1 MRFGLTIRFALIVR
15 YATVLTMAALPLG
28 AAGWDDDH
36 RWKLDE
42 KETLRR
48 TFDAASGSGAKKL
61 LVDTL
66 HGFIH
71 VTGHAGS
78 HVEVSVEKHIYA
90 DSNEAM
96 AEAKRDVKLDMTQQ
110 GNFVRLYE
118 DGPFRAANQTNYRGE
133 SYYGYRVVFD
143 FEVQVPY
150 ETELALKAVNRGDIV
165 VKKTTGDYDI
175 HGINGGIEMEDIAGS
190 GLVST
195 INGKVKVTFS
205 KNPSKAAQFKTLNGS
220 VDIYFQNGLNADLKF
235 KKLNGSI
242 YTDFEVA
249 ALPQSQAGNGISG
262 KFVYRSDRTMA
273 GRAGKGGP
281 ELSFDTLNGSIR
293 LHSKTI

>member
-1 MRFGLTIRFALIVR
+1 MRGTLI
-15 YATVLTMAALPLG
+15 LMLAALPL
-28 AAGWDDDH
+28 AANGWDDDH

-42 KETLRR
+42 KETLKR
-48 TFDAASGSGAKKL
+48 TFDTAGGSSARKL
-61 LVDTL
+61 LVDNI

-71 VTGHAGS
+71 ITGTSGPQ
-78 HVEVSVEKHIYA
+78 VLVSLEKHIYA
-90 DSNEAM
+90 DSAEAM
-96 AEAKRDVKLDMTQQ
+96 AEAKRDIKMDMSQQ

-118 DGPFRAANQTNYRGE
+118 DGPFRTASGTNYRGE

-143 FEVQVPY
+143 FDVQVPY
-150 ETELALKAVNRGDIV
+150 DTELVLKTVNHGDIQ

-175 HGINGGIEMEDIAGS
+175 HGLNGGIEMEDVAGS

-195 INGKVKVTFS
+195 LNGKVKVTFS
-205 KNPSKAAQFKTLNGS
+205 KNPSKATQFKTLNGS
-220 VDIYFQNGLNADLKF
+220 VDVYFQNGLNADLKF
-235 KKLNGSI
+235 KKLNGGI

-249 ALPQSQAGNGISG
+249 ALPQPAVAGDNSSG
-262 KFVYRSDRTMA
+262 KFIYRSNRQMT

-293 LHSKTI
+293 LHSRTI